1 MPESWPNK
9 GDTVI
14 GNDVWIGL
22 GATFMPGVRVGD
34 GAIIAAGALVAANV
48 APYAVV
54 GGNPAK
60 LLRSRFDEATI
71 SELLRLRWWDW
82 PIERITENVKAICGG
97 DVAALAG

>member
-1 MPESWPNK
+1 MPDSLPNK

-22 GATFMPGVRVGD
+22 GAMFMPGVQVGD
-34 GAIIAAGALVAANV
+34 GAIIAAGALVTRDV

-71 SELLRLRWWDW
+71 RELLRLRWWDW
-82 PIERITENVKAICGG
+82 PIERITEKVKAICGG
-97 DVAALAG
+97 DLAELAG